1 MSQVLVA
8 VGTFAVLFAVFGL
21 LQRGRER
28 TTCDN
33 CSCHGGTCERT
44 GEPRDP
50 ELLESHDVRS

>member
-8 VGTFAVLFAVFGL
+8 VGGLAALFALYGL

-28 TTCDN
+28 SSCAN
-33 CSCHGGTCERT
+33 CTCHGATCERT
-44 GEPRDP
+44 GEPRDL